1 MILSP
6 RARKL
11 QGMPGRSYTQK
22 GRTRLKDQED
32 MSEDTEYGKTA
43 PHWPNERCYEHQSSD
58 RNEVD
63 ARDGRNPGVHS
74 VNKFLDKILEF

>member
-1 MILSP
+1 
-6 RARKL
+6 
-11 QGMPGRSYTQK
+11 
-22 GRTRLKDQED
+22 